1 MSAGGASAA
10 EPARLDAGCPEEDG
24 FTAQFRRP
32 HGVAGRVA
40 GLLMAVKNRAMGL
53 AALDALDP
61 PAGARV
67 LEIGFGPGVVLAALA
82 RRRDVALVAGVDPS
96 ELMLGWAQRRC
107 RRAARD
113 GRLDLRLG
121 VAESLP
127 WPDGAFDRAVAVNS
141 FHLWSDPRAALGEV
155 RRVLA
160 GGGRLVLGLRVALPE
175 PRPLASPGLSD
186 EQIARVPPLLAAAG
200 FRDVYVERRH
210 VGSREAAIVAAAR

>member
-1 MSAGGASAA
+1 MSAGGVAA
-10 EPARLDAGCPEEDG
+10 AGSARLDSACPEEHG

-32 HGVAGRVA
+32 HGVGGRVA
-40 GLLMAVKNRAMGL
+40 GLLMAVKNRSMGF
-53 AALDALDP
+53 AALDALEP
-61 PAGARV
+61 PPGARV
-67 LEIGFGPGVVLAALA
+67 LELGFGPGVVLEALA

-96 ELMLGWAQRRC
+96 ELMLGWARRRC

-127 WPDGAFDRAVAVNS
+127 WPDGSFERVVAVNN
-141 FHLWSDPRAALGEV
+141 FHLWSDPQKALGEV

-175 PRPLASPGLSD
+175 AHRLASPGLSD